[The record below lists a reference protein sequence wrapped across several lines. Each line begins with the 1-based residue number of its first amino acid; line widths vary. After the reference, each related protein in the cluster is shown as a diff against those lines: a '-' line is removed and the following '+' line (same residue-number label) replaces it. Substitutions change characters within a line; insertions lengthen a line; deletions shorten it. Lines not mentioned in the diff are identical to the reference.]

1 MTEKEEKEEEKERLK
16 RLLDGADFTKEEW
29 NAMLAEDE
37 LKRLQKEKETE
48 EGDDDD
54 DWFEPENRE
63 CDTCEKMFVAYYEEH
78 EDCDSCRWRQQNS

>member
-1 MTEKEEKEEEKERLK
+1 MTDEEKERLK

-29 NAMLAEDE
+29 NAMLARDE

-54 DWFEPENRE
+54 YWFEPEARSCGE
-63 CDTCEKMFVAYYEEH
+63 CERMFMAYHEEH
-78 EDCDSCRWRQQNS
+78 EDCDKCRERQQNS

>member
-63 CDTCEKMFVAYYEEH
+63 CGKCEKMFVAYYEEH

>member
-1 MTEKEEKEEEKERLK
+1 MTEKEEKERLK

-54 DWFEPENRE
+54 WFEPEPRE
-63 CDTCEKMFVAYYEEH
+63 CGECERMFMAYREED
-78 EDCDSCRWRQQNS
+78 EDCDKCQGRQQNS

>member
-1 MTEKEEKEEEKERLK
+1 MTEKEEKERLK

-48 EGDDDD
+48 EGDDE
-54 DWFEPENRE
+54 DWFEPEARQCWE
-63 CDTCEKMFVAYYEEH
+63 CDRMFMAYYEEH
-78 EDCDSCRWRQQNS
+78 EDCDRCRDRQRKT